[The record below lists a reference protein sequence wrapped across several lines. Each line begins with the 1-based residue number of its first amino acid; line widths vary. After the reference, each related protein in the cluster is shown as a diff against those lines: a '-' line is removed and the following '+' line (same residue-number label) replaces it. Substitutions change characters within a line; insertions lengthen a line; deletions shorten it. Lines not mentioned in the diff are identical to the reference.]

1 MATARVLVFDTSGAA
16 TPPRDK
22 HTRWRL
28 RRPATS
34 TRAATETTA
43 KINKAPV
50 KRRKYFYGKRSDN
63 GTNLPFAQAKG
74 SK

>member
-16 TPPRDK
+16 TPPRS
-22 HTRWRL
+22 
-28 RRPATS
+28 ATS